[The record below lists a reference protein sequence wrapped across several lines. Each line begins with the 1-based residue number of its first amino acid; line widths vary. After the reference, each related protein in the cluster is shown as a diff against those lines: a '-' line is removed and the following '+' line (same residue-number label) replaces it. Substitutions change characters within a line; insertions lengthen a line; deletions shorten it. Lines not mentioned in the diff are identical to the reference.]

1 MKKYLEENK
10 KMVIIIAVFVIF
22 LIILTIIVNSLK
34 PNNKVLITS
43 YVTRLKKDDITLN
56 DNSCDLDYVLE
67 YNKIPY
73 FNLNN
78 ETYNKIN
85 NEIIYDFLLRAC
97 YQDGEI
103 DYEAYLNDNI
113 LSVLLNISYETDDDM
128 AYLEYKTYNIDINK
142 HELVSNIDILN
153 KYNVTLNDVVS
164 TVLKRFQEFYE
175 YEYTNNW
182 LDNTITFNDY
192 LEILGYKGI
201 TLDDLKLFIDKN
213 NDLNLTY
220 EYELSEGM
228 RRDEGYPNLSIK
240 FKLT

>member
-1 MKKYLEENK
+1 MKKYLNENK
-10 KMVIIIAVFVIF
+10 KMVIIIAVFIIF

-34 PNNKVLITS
+34 PNHKVLITS
-43 YVTRLKKDDITLN
+43 YVSRLKKDDITLN

-153 KYNVTLNDVVS
+153 KYNVTLNDVTS
-164 TVLKRFQEFYE
+164 AVLKRFKEFYD
-175 YEYTNNW
+175 YEYKNNW
-182 LDNTITFNDY
+182 LDSTFTFNNY
-192 LEILGYKGI
+192 LELLGYKGI
-201 TLDDLKLFIDKN
+201 TLDDMKLFIDNN
-213 NDLNLTY
+213 NDLYLTY

-228 RRDEGYPNLSIK
+228 RRDEEYPNLSIK